1 MCGQGASAVSTGH
14 STWTAPALPVPPLP
28 CAVVTVLSA
37 RGLVKT
43 YGRGRAARRV
53 LDGADI
59 DARGGELVAVVGRSG
74 SGKSTL
80 LHLLGG
86 LDRPEAGTIEVAGE
100 RVDGRPEREL
110 TQVRRRKVGFV
121 FQFFHLIPELTG
133 EENVLLPARLPGT
146 RNGALVRGRDL
157 IAGLG
162 LAEAAQRLP
171 HELSGGEQQRLAV
184 ARALVHDPPLVLAD
198 EPTGNL
204 DPEAGAAV
212 LGLLRAAATADGR
225 VVVLVTHDEAATA
238 QADRVLQLQD
248 GELR

>member
-1 MCGQGASAVSTGH
+1 MT
-14 STWTAPALPVPPLP
+14 
-28 CAVVTVLSA
+28 VVSA

-59 DARGGELVAVVGRSG
+59 DARAGELVAVVGRSG

-86 LDRPEAGTIEVAGE
+86 LDRPEAGTIEVDGE
-100 RVDGRPEREL
+100 RIDGRPEREL

-146 RNGALVRGRDL
+146 RNGALVRGREL

-162 LAEAAQRLP
+162 LDGRP
-171 HELSGGEQQRLAV
+171 RGCRTSCRGGEQQRLAV

-204 DPEAGAAV
+204 D
-212 LGLLRAAATADGR
+212 T
-225 VVVLVTHDEAATA
+225 
-238 QADRVLQLQD
+238 
-248 GELR
+248 

>member
-1 MCGQGASAVSTGH
+1 MT
-14 STWTAPALPVPPLP
+14 
-28 CAVVTVLSA
+28 VVSA

-59 DARGGELVAVVGRSG
+59 DARAGELVAVVGRSG

-86 LDRPEAGTIEVAGE
+86 LDRAEAGTISVDGE
-100 RVDGRPEREL
+100 RIDGRPEREL

-133 EENVLLPARLPGT
+133 EENVLLPTRLHWN
-146 RNGALVRGRDL
+146 RNGALVRGREL

-162 LAEAAQRLP
+162 LEAAARRLP
-171 HELSGGEQQRLAV
+171 HELSGGEPQRLAV

-204 DPEAGAAV
+204 DTEAGAAV
-212 LGLLRAAATADGR
+212 LALLRRAAGDGR
-225 VVVLVTHDEAATA
+225 AVVLVTHDEAATA
-238 QADRVLQLQD
+238 QADRVLRLRD
-248 GELR
+248 GRLE

>member
-1 MCGQGASAVSTGH
+1 VFDADCARPCPSSPTVGA
-14 STWTAPALPVPPLP
+14 
-28 CAVVTVLSA
+28 VTVVSA

-59 DARGGELVAVVGRSG
+59 EARAGELVAVVGRSG

-110 TQVRRRKVGFV
+110 TGVRRRRVGFV

-146 RNGALVRGRDL
+146 RNGALARGREL
-157 IAGLG
+157 IAQLG
-162 LAEAAQRLP
+162 LQDAARRLP

-204 DPEAGAAV
+204 DAEAGAAV
-212 LGLLRAAATADGR
+212 LGLLRRAASDGR
-225 VVVLVTHDEAATA
+225 AVVLVTHDEAATA
-238 QADRVLQLQD
+238 RADRILHMRD
-248 GELR
+248 GRLE